1 MWKNYIA
8 WVSSMW
14 SIDNRMETFL
24 KYFLVAYYISFFAFA
39 LFLPTYRIWKSTGTN
54 PYKLGSSDSAHD
66 YIGKNFRIVLLA
78 SFVVVVI
85 FAFFPNA
92 YSFLLPMTLP
102 AGDVLI
108 AIGSILLLFALA
120 WVLIAQNHM
129 QKSWRIGIDQDVKTD
144 LVQTGLFKIS
154 RNPIFLGMRIMLLG
168 LFFIIPNTGTLA
180 ILITGELLIQIQ
192 VRLEEE
198 FLTRTHGESYLAY
211 QKQVR
216 RWI

>member
-1 MWKNYIA
+1 MMKI
-8 WVSSMW
+8 MLL
-14 SIDNRMETFL
+14 I
-24 KYFLVAYYISFFAFA
+24 YFLLFFGLAMI
-39 LFLPTYRIWKSTGTN
+39 LPTYRTWKSTGVN

-66 YIGKNFRIVLLA
+66 YIGNVFRVVLIACFL
-78 SFVVVVI
+78 VVI
-85 FAFFPNA
+85 LFAFFPNV
-92 YSFLLPMTLP
+92 YQLLLPIPYVANNILIIVGE
-102 AGDVLI
+102 ALLLI
-108 AIGSILLLFALA
+108 ALV

-129 QKSWRIGIDQDVKTD
+129 QKSWRIGIDEDVKTE
-144 LVQTGLFKIS
+144 LVQNGLFKIS
-154 RNPIFLGMRIMLLG
+154 RNPIFLGMRLMLLG
-168 LFFIIPNTGTLA
+168 IFLIIPNAATLV